1 MLVESMG
8 SNLWQTPR
16 FHSTILLVREG
27 KRYTLV
33 LGSGLGGPGRLRGV

>member
-1 MLVESMG
+1 MLVDSMG
-8 SNLWQTPR
+8 SNRWNPPR

-33 LGSGLGGPGRLRGV
+33 LGSGLGVLGF